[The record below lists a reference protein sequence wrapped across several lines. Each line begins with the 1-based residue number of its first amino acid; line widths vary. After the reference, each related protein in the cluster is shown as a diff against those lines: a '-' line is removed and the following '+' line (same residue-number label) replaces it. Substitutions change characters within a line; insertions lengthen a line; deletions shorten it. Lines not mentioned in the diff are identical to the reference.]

1 MRVLTFLCW
10 LPAVFV
16 RLSIVDNVR
25 LIEFFT
31 TAGLRPMMGV
41 ELMVHLSQ
49 TAPQRIAVTVSDQN
63 QQGESLAGL
72 YNRLLD

>member
-31 TAGLRPMMGV
+31 TVRHRPMVCV

-49 TAPQRIAVTVSDQN
+49 AATQRIAVTVSDQN
-63 QQGESLAGL
+63 QQVESLAGL
-72 YNRLLD
+72 YNCLLD

>member
-31 TAGLRPMMGV
+31 TAGLRAMMCV
-41 ELMVHLSQ
+41 KLVVHLSQ
-49 TAPQRIAVTVSDQN
+49 AAPQRIAVTVSDQN
-63 QQGESLAGL
+63 QQVESLAGL
-72 YNRLLD
+72 YNCLLD

>member
-31 TAGLRPMMGV
+31 TAGLRPMVCV

-49 TAPQRIAVTVSDQN
+49 AAPQRIAVTVSDQN
-63 QQGESLAGL
+63 QQVESLAGL
-72 YNRLLD
+72 YNCLLD